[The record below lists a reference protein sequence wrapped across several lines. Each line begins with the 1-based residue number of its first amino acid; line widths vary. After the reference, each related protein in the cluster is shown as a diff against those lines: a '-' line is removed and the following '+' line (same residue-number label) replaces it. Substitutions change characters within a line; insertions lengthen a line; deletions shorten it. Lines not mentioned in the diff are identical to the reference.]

1 MAESDT
7 TALIKPLIEGEKKER
22 VFQIPQKL
30 VKNAEEIKI
39 WESSETYYDLL
50 GFINS
55 ACVSVQGKSLKHSC
69 QVSTAVQKILDVL
82 SEMEKLLTET
92 PPIQT
97 VQRFGN
103 KAFRSWFEKVKDV
116 SNSRVTH
123 VKFIM
128 KMFLS
133 RTRCHMLK
141 GFSQKILS
149 LLLQSSF
156 VI

>member
-7 TALIKPLIEGEKKER
+7 TALNKAINEGEKKER

-30 VKNAEEIKI
+30 IKNAEEIKI

-55 ACVSVQGKSLKHSC
+55 ACVCVQGKSLKHPC
-69 QVSTAVQKILDVL
+69 QVSPVVQKILDVL
-82 SEMEKLLTET
+82 SDMEKLLKET

-103 KAFRSWFEKVKDV
+103 QAFRAWYEKVKDV
-116 SNSRVTH
+116 S
-123 VKFIM
+123 I
-128 KMFLS
+128 
-133 RTRCHMLK
+133 
-141 GFSQKILS
+141 QKL
-149 LLLQSSF
+149 

>member
-7 TALIKPLIEGEKKER
+7 TALNKPLMQGERKER

-30 VKNAEEIKI
+30 IKNAEEIKI

-55 ACVSVQGKSLKHSC
+55 ACVCVQGKSLKHPC
-69 QVSTAVQKILDVL
+69 QVSPAVKKILDVL

-92 PPIQT
+92 PPILT

-103 KAFRSWFEKVKDV
+103 QAFRSWFEKVKDV
-116 SNSRVTH
+116 SISRV
-123 VKFIM
+123 K
-128 KMFLS
+128 
-133 RTRCHMLK
+133 HMN
-141 GFSQKILS
+141 
-149 LLLQSSF
+149 
-156 VI
+156 